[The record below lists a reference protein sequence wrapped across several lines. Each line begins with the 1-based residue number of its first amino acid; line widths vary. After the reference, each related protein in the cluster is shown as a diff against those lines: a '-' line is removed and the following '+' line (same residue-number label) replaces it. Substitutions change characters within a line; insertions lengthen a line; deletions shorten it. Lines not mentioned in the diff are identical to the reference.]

1 MLPPVNYRRRQ
12 SSLRR
17 QLARRLPPKSVL
29 KFQDGKFSVSGLDA
43 WYTYWRDPYHLLLTI
58 PWPGFLLILA
68 GGYVVINIL
77 FALAFLAGGDCIANA
92 TPGSFW
98 DAYFFSVQTLGAI
111 GYGAMHPTTPYA
123 NLVVTVEAFTSIL
136 SVALITGLAF
146 ARFSRPAARV
156 LFSQVAVITPYNG
169 VPTLMF
175 RTANQRRNQILEA
188 EINLY
193 FLQDEISSE
202 GDSMRHLYNLK
213 LLRHRTPSFTLTLTV
228 MHPIDESSPLYG
240 ATAES
245 LEHTKAT
252 LIVTL
257 TGIDD
262 TVAQSLHA
270 RHTYGAT
277 DILWNHKFIDLFHQT
292 PNGHRYIDYTHFHD
306 VLPQSS
312 DRKH

>member
-1 MLPPVNYRRRQ
+1 MLPFVNPRRRQ
-12 SSLRR
+12 SLRR
-17 QLARRLPPKSVL
+17 KLTQRLPQKSYL
-29 KFQDGKFSVSGLDA
+29 KFQDGKYSVVGLGD
-43 WYTYWRDPYHLLLTI
+43 WRSYWRDPYHLLLTI

-77 FALAFLAGGDCIANA
+77 FAFAFLLGGDCIANA

-111 GYGAMHPTTPYA
+111 GYGTMHPTTSYA
-123 NLVVTVEAFTSIL
+123 NVVVTVEAFTSIL

-146 ARFSRPAARV
+146 ARFSRPSVRV
-156 LFSQVAVITPYNG
+156 LFSRVAVITPYNG

-193 FLQDEISSE
+193 FLQDEISVE
-202 GDSMRHLYNLK
+202 GDSMRHLYTLN
-213 LLRHRTPSFTLTLTV
+213 LLRSRTPSFALTLTV
-228 MHPIDESSPLYG
+228 MHPIDEESPLFG
-240 ATAES
+240 ATPES
-245 LEHTKAT
+245 LERTKAS
-252 LIVTL
+252 LIVSL

-262 TVAQSLHA
+262 TVAQALHA

-277 DILWNHKFIDLFHQT
+277 DIVWNHKFIDLFHQT

-306 VLPQSS
+306 VTSS
-312 DRKH
+312 

>member
-1 MLPPVNYRRRQ
+1 MIALSIRSPVKSRRRQ
-12 SSLRR
+12 SLRR
-17 QLARRLPPKSVL
+17 KLAQSLPQKSYL
-29 KFQDGKFSVSGLDA
+29 KFQDGKFSISGLGV

-58 PWPGFLLILA
+58 PWLGFLLILV
-68 GGYVVINIL
+68 GGYLVINVL
-77 FALAFLAGGDCIANA
+77 FALAYLAGGDCIANA

-98 DAYFFSVQTLGAI
+98 DAFFFSVQTLGAI
-111 GYGAMHPTTPYA
+111 GYGAMHPTTAYA
-123 NLVVTVEAFTSIL
+123 NFVVTIEAFTSIL

-146 ARFSRPAARV
+146 ARFSRPTTRV
-156 LFSQVAVITPYNG
+156 LFSHVAVITPYNG

-193 FLQDEISSE
+193 FLQDEISTE
-202 GDSMRHLYNLK
+202 GDAMRHLYNLN
-213 LLRHRTPSFTLTLTV
+213 LLRPRTPSFTLTWTV

-245 LEHTKAT
+245 LERTKAT

-270 RHTYGAT
+270 RHTYGAI
-277 DILWNHKFIDLFHQT
+277 DIIWDHKFIDIFHQT
-292 PNGHRYIDYTHFHD
+292 PDGHRYIDYTHFHD
-306 VLPQSS
+306 VAP
-312 DRKH
+312 K

>member
-1 MLPPVNYRRRQ
+1 MNHRRRQ
-12 SSLRR
+12 SLRR
-17 QLARRLPPKSVL
+17 KFTQRLPQKSYL
-29 KFQDGKFSVSGLDA
+29 KFQDGKYSIAGLGD
-43 WYTYWRDPYHLLLTI
+43 WYSYWRDPYHLLLTI

-77 FALAFLAGGDCIANA
+77 FALAFLMGGDCIANA

-111 GYGAMHPTTPYA
+111 GYGAMHPTTAYA

-146 ARFSRPAARV
+146 ARFSRPSVRV
-156 LFSQVAVITPYNG
+156 LFSRVAVITPYNG

-193 FLQDEISSE
+193 FLQDEISTE

-213 LLRHRTPSFTLTLTV
+213 LLRHRTPSFALTLTV
-228 MHPIDESSPLYG
+228 MHPIDENSPLYG

-245 LEHTKAT
+245 LERTKAS
-252 LIVTL
+252 LIVSL

-262 TVAQSLHA
+262 TVAQALHA

-277 DILWNHKFIDLFHQT
+277 DISWGYKFIDLFHQT
-292 PNGHRYIDYTHFHD
+292 ADGHRYIDYTHFHD
-306 VLPQSS
+306 VTPQT
-312 DRKH
+312 KL